1 MSPLAQRTLAFLVG
15 IHEERPA
22 RARIAA
28 AVKRSERSVERAIA
42 ELVEN
47 QCITVGHSGHGL
59 PAKITVISEIS
70 KKMAAE
76 PKMAGEWRLNE
87 PKMAAERPAIRA
99 FVKTLE
105 QSSKQPARKPATVEI
120 PPETLTNE
128 FGRTMVNPAWSRV
141 RDALRYGEERIR
153 RARDPDAYRAEIVRR
168 EAMR

>member
-15 IHEERPA
+15 IHEERPT

-28 AVKRSERSVERAIA
+28 AVKRCERSVKTAIA

-47 QCITVGHSGHGL
+47 GWITCGHSGHGV
-59 PAKITVISEIS
+59 PAKITILKDISFIS
-70 KKMAAE
+70 APECEVAPE
-76 PKMAGEWRLNE
+76 LPLNAPKIA
-87 PKMAAERPAIRA
+87 PERPHISSY
-99 FVKTLE
+99 VKTLE